1 MEFNAC
7 VQVADLT
14 RYDNHDA
21 RLSAQTECFVCR
33 RCHDLS
39 SAFPPPQQSIAR
51 DDTSILL
58 RSRRFTFFPFF
69 SVFLPLVV
77 VVVPLVVPL
86 PSTCSTN
93 PIPRTNIFLLFFFIF
108 FLNLAIFLVVSLSLS
123 HTLLLLFSLSLF
135 LTIPPIR
142 KKNTHQTFFSFR
154 LASKKKK
161 KKKKERK
168 EKRDETIRARKNE
181 EKKTWNNVLRY
192 VKLKSD
198 VNVIDG

>member
-39 SAFPPPQQSIAR
+39 SAFPLPQQSIAR
-51 DDTSILL
+51 DDTSIFL

-69 SVFLPLVV
+69 SVFLLLVV

-93 PIPRTNIFLLFFFIF
+93 PIPRTNIFLLFFFYF
-108 FLNLAIFLVVSLSLS
+108 FFKSRDLPRRLSFSLTHTLTLILSLS
-123 HTLLLLFSLSLF
+123 FSRSL
-135 LTIPPIR
+135 R
-142 KKNTHQTFFSFR
+142 
-154 LASKKKK
+154 
-161 KKKKERK
+161 
-168 EKRDETIRARKNE
+168 
-181 EKKTWNNVLRY
+181 
-192 VKLKSD
+192 
-198 VNVIDG
+198 